1 MCQGD
6 DKNCPE
12 FHLHRRQFMAEL
24 GHERRSFL
32 KSAVAAA
39 GGISAA
45 AGGLSLV
52 SPALAQAAEAAQ
64 PAKRGYHYVPATA
77 ETVHWGYFSKLLK
90 PLGRGRVRRLR
101 HHRDADPPRQ
111 RRRRAHGQGRSGRRE
126 RLLLGQGQRRASNR
140 RGAGPMDADAVRP
153 RRRRGPRR
161 AHLHRAGRREAAPS
175 PATSS
180 RCASST

>member
-12 FHLHRRQFMAEL
+12 FDLHRRQFMAEL

-64 PAKRGYHYVPATA
+64 PAKRGYHYLPATA

-90 PLGRGRVRRLR
+90 PQLEVESGDLVTIEVLT
-101 HHRDADPPRQ
+101 HHA
-111 RRRRAHGQGRSGRRE
+111 
-126 RLLLGQGQRRASNR
+126 N
-140 RGAGPMDADAVRP
+140 
-153 RRRRGPRR
+153 
-161 AHLHRAGRREAAPS
+161 S
-175 PATSS
+175 PGLQFAETPLC
-180 RCASST
+180 R